1 MRLCGGCQSKMPDDV
16 KGLCSTCKAERNKPS
31 SGTETE
37 SIKSNVAVQRAGVYG
52 PDLDKQNKSRKWL
65 EFTRPRILRRD
76 PMCKRCDVAI
86 AQIVDHIV
94 PAAIAVEQARASKRW
109 LCDLWAGYY
118 FETNLQGLCC
128 GCHAKKTAEDMR
140 RTEPWPNI
148 LDEYDK
154 RPKKVW
160 SF

>member
-1 MRLCGGCQSKMPDDV
+1 MRLCSGCQTKLPDDW
-16 KGLCSTCKAERNKPS
+16 KGMCTACKRTRY
-31 SGTETE
+31 GTPVDDG
-37 SIKSNVAVQRAGVYG
+37 IKSNVAVQRAGVYG
-52 PDLDKQNKSRKWL
+52 PELDKQNKSRKWL

-76 PMCKRCDVAI
+76 PMCKRCEVAI
-86 AQIVDHIV
+86 SQIVDHVI

-109 LCDLWAGYY
+109 LGDPWVGYY
-118 FETNLQGLCC
+118 IETNLQGLCC